1 MIRRTPQPNS
11 ERIRLCATDGFTLL
25 EVILALAILAGSIAL
40 IGEVMRLGMRNSQI
54 ARNQA
59 TAQFLCESKLS
70 EVLAQAV
77 ELQAVSGATFEND
90 PDWTYSV
97 ELESVEE
104 GLLAVYVTVAP
115 IDAEPGSRDEFTLV
129 RWMRDP
135 EAFYADEQAAQQS
148 SSASGSGSSGTGSGS
163 GSSSGG
169 SLR

>member
-1 MIRRTPQPNS
+1 MIGRTLRADSKRASSRGTN
-11 ERIRLCATDGFTLL
+11 GFTLL

-40 IGEVMRLGMRNSQI
+40 IGEVMRLGMRNSEI

-90 PDWTYSV
+90 PDWTYSI
-97 ELESVEE
+97 ELETIEE

-115 IDAEPGSRDEFTLV
+115 IDAPAGSRDEFTLV

-135 EAFYADEQAAQQS
+135 EEVDADEQAAQES
-148 SSASGSGSSGTGSGS
+148 STASGSGTGASGFGT

>member
-1 MIRRTPQPNS
+1 MIG
-11 ERIRLCATDGFTLL
+11 RIPPAYRKRVDSRGTNGFTLL

-40 IGEVMRLGMRNSQI
+40 IGEVLRLGMRNSQI

-90 PDWTYSV
+90 PDWTYSI
-97 ELESVEE
+97 ELETIEE

-115 IDAEPGSRDEFTLV
+115 IDAPPDSRDEFTLV

-135 EAFYADEQAAQQS
+135 EAVYAEEQAAQES
-148 SSASGSGSSGTGSGS
+148 SSATGSGTSGTGSGS

>member
-1 MIRRTPQPNS
+1 MIKRIRRLDKQRARS
-11 ERIRLCATDGFTLL
+11 RATHGFTLL

-40 IGEVMRLGMRNSQI
+40 IGEVMRNGMRNSYI

-77 ELQAVSGATFEND
+77 ELQAVSGATFENE
-90 PDWTYSV
+90 PDWTYSIDF
-97 ELESVEE
+97 ETIEE

-115 IDAEPGSRDEFTLV
+115 IDAPPGSRDEFTLV

-135 EAFYADEQAAQQS
+135 EAVYADEQAAQEG
-148 SSASGSGSSGTGSGS
+148 SSASGSGTSGTGSGS